1 VAAALA
7 AIVHGPACAQQ
18 SAPQAKEFEKTPPLT
33 LRTRIPL
40 PGVYGRLDHY
50 GWDSKRGNLIVS
62 ALGNDTIEIVN
73 SWKRVRTITGLEH
86 PQAAV
91 YVPGIDR
98 IAVSSQ
104 SGKLR
109 FYDADSYTL
118 IKTLDFGAN
127 ADTDN
132 MRYDLVS
139 RRIYVGYGD
148 GARGALAVVDPA
160 TMERLEEFKL
170 GSHPESFQLERD
182 GPRIFVNLPDQESIG
197 VIEQKTGAVTKWKIP
212 GYTNVHALALDE
224 AGHRLFAA
232 SLQPGRLTVVDTESG
247 RVVASLPCVLG
258 VDDIWFDPTRR
269 RIYAPGSGAIDVF
282 QQIDPDHYA
291 ARARVQ
297 VGAGAGSTSFHLK
310 TRTQDSL
317 FMSWPN
323 MLPQGGSEVAL
334 FYVDD

>member
-1 VAAALA
+1 MIVAAALA

-98 IAVSSQ
+98 FAVSSQ

-224 AGHRLFAA
+224 
-232 SLQPGRLTVVDTESG
+232 
-247 RVVASLPCVLG
+247 
-258 VDDIWFDPTRR
+258 DD
-269 RIYAPGSGAIDVF
+269 ASGAEM
-282 QQIDPDHYA
+282 
-291 ARARVQ
+291 AR
-297 VGAGAGSTSFHLK
+297 G
-310 TRTQDSL
+310 
-317 FMSWPN
+317 
-323 MLPQGGSEVAL
+323 
-334 FYVDD
+334 